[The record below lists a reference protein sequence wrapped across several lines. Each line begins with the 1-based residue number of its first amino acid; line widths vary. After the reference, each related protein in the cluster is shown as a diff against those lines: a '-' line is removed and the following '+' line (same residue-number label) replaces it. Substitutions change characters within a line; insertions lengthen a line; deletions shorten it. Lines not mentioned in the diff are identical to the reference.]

1 MPRSYGEYWPVA
13 VGGFHLRA
21 IDDAGIEHAPAG
33 TALMLGTVLWP
44 PTGPQVRHLRVEVS
58 TLWEAAWVELE
69 LPDRERQRTTGQD

>member
-1 MPRSYGEYWPVA
+1 
-13 VGGFHLRA
+13 
-21 IDDAGIEHAPAG
+21 
-33 TALMLGTVLWP
+33 VLWP